1 MTRCRNAKRRTSKKK
16 EYYRS
21 HKTANRSKDI
31 DQIQDEI
38 KKVSET
44 GVNITFEIDDD
55 LPGLGQHYC
64 VSCARHFADQQTLLA
79 HEGNSYNHYYYHYII
94 IIIIII
100 FSSIKNT

>member
-31 DQIQDEI
+31 DQIQDELKKEKDVGI
-38 KKVSET
+38 KISFDV
-44 GVNITFEIDDD
+44 DDD

-64 VSCARHFADQQTLLA
+64 APCARHFADNQTLLI
-79 HEGNSYNHYYYHYII
+79 HQGCLCCVSYHYYY
-94 IIIIII
+94 
-100 FSSIKNT
+100 